1 MDTFLSLTLPEAIE
15 SFQNITNGGHNLI
28 IVDGRLPQ
36 ILDPETVARAIKT
49 SNGGQYT
56 TLAILLKSNTFE
68 KDDAFIMSLL
78 DSGYSKCLMES
89 QLLPVYISKLRE
101 IQYAVRQQSIIATQQ
116 VLYASLNANH
126 EPIIITDDVFRIQ
139 YANKAAERLFDVKV
153 EEILSRPLVDVTHL
167 NETEVQCINV
177 AASTSAEFDLK
188 LSVKRKSSDA
198 QSVNCHFKAVTCI
211 GRKPTH
217 FLITFGMTPNNSTV
231 TDHMAND
238 ASINPVQST
247 SSLSALQQS
256 QTTSSMPKPNSEP
269 RGSLHGSIRR
279 GSYTSLGFDAR
290 SIASENIRRTSL
302 AKLSAL
308 PLEAPITKV
317 VSILSQVQESCSPD
331 EAKLLDKVMEFLKR
345 EGLYSPQV
353 KDMRTD
359 DPVATD
365 LIGALLTQGPS
376 NTLSSRRSSND
387 SVVRTTN
394 RQGSVLLPL
403 KGKGNSIVN
412 DLLQSCLDWN
422 FDIFRLEQLSERH
435 PLVFLGMELFR
446 RFEVFAAFNIDERT
460 CKAWLSVIEAH
471 YHSTNTYH
479 NSTHAADVM
488 QATAVFLCKLQQRD
502 SQLMDRID
510 EATALVSAAA
520 HDIDHPGRSSAFLCN
535 SNSSLAILYN
545 DTCVLESH
553 HAALMFHLTLNDDK
567 INIFKNLDRETY
579 KLVRSVIIDMI
590 LATEMTR
597 HFEHLAKFVSVFGT
611 ENEHEVHTDS
621 DDNHMLIRRMLIKCA
636 DVSNPA
642 RPFRFCAE
650 WAERIAEEYFTQ
662 TDEEKRFGLPIV
674 MPMFDR
680 STCSIAKS
688 QIGFIEFIIQD
699 MMKAWDG
706 FIRMPQLI
714 TCMEYNYIQWKQR
727 DVQPS

>member
-1 MDTFLSLTLPEAIE
+1 M
-15 SFQNITNGGHNLI
+15 
-28 IVDGRLPQ
+28 V
-36 ILDPETVARAIKT
+36 
-49 SNGGQYT
+49 
-56 TLAILLKSNTFE
+56 
-68 KDDAFIMSLL
+68 
-78 DSGYSKCLMES
+78 
-89 QLLPVYISKLRE
+89 
-101 IQYAVRQQSIIATQQ
+101 
-116 VLYASLNANH
+116 
-126 EPIIITDDVFRIQ
+126 
-139 YANKAAERLFDVKV
+139 
-153 EEILSRPLVDVTHL
+153 
-167 NETEVQCINV
+167 
-177 AASTSAEFDLK
+177 
-188 LSVKRKSSDA
+188 
-198 QSVNCHFKAVTCI
+198 
-211 GRKPTH
+211 
-217 FLITFGMTPNNSTV
+217 
-231 TDHMAND
+231 
-238 ASINPVQST
+238 
-247 SSLSALQQS
+247 
-256 QTTSSMPKPNSEP
+256 
-269 RGSLHGSIRR
+269 
-279 GSYTSLGFDAR
+279 
-290 SIASENIRRTSL
+290 
-302 AKLSAL
+302 
-308 PLEAPITKV
+308 
-317 VSILSQVQESCSPD
+317 
-331 EAKLLDKVMEFLKR
+331 EFLKR

-353 KDMRTD
+353 KDMRVD

-365 LIGALLTQGPS
+365 LLFSLLTQGPS

-422 FDIFRLEQLSERH
+422 FDIFRLEQISERH

-446 RFEVFAAFNIDERT
+446 RFEVFAAFNIDEKT
-460 CKAWLSVIEAH
+460 CKAWFSVIEAH

-488 QATAVFLCKLQQRD
+488 QATAVFLCKLQQKD

-510 EATALVSAAA
+510 EATALISAAA

-597 HFEHLAKFVSVFGT
+597 HFEHLAKFVSVFGN

-662 TDEEKRFGLPIV
+662 TDEEKRLGLPIV

-699 MMKAWDG
+699 MMKAWDS
-706 FIRMPQLI
+706 FVRMPQLI
-714 TCMEYNYIQWKQR
+714 TCMEYNYIQWKQQ
-727 DVQPS
+727 DAQQTN